1 MDESVLAINEF
12 VDLLG
17 KDKKLQSL
25 VKATKT
31 PEEILRIAESVG
43 IKISRKQLRFWSGE
57 LKAPYF
63 PWAEMGNQ
71 WRREFF
77 ARSNHE

>member
-1 MDESVLAINEF
+1 MDESVIAVKEF
-12 VDLLG
+12 VYLLD

-25 VKATKT
+25 VKAAKI
-31 PEEILRIAESVG
+31 PEEILRIAELEG

-63 PWAEMGNQ
+63 PWA
-71 WRREFF
+71 
-77 ARSNHE
+77 